1 MLKLLP
7 TPVPSSTGG
16 TGMGSRHFLSRGVA
30 PTTAGAA
37 AANDARLT
45 TSPTPPIAP
54 RCTSCRLVN
63 ITPSLRA
70 ARKQAQRRRDIAECA
85 AVQSMGLFVRN
96 TMAAHRRTRI
106 GNRPRAACGQLRTF
120 GRNRPY
126 RTGCLGREQ
135 LPYVS
140 GGPKAMRKGRTAHPR
155 ERNSTIRHLQAKV
168 EAAGIELAF
177 SAVGG

>member
-85 AVQSMGLFVRN
+85 AVQSMGLSFV
-96 TMAAHRRTRI
+96 TLWQHD
-106 GNRPRAACGQLRTF
+106 GLRASGIDRGQRADNFAPLR
-120 GRNRPY
+120 
-126 RTGCLGREQ
+126 EI
-135 LPYVS
+135 
-140 GGPKAMRKGRTAHPR
+140 GRT
-155 ERNSTIRHLQAKV
+155 ER
-168 EAAGIELAF
+168 
-177 SAVGG
+177 